1 MRHATLCLPFYA
13 NNETGQI
20 TDVLLAIKKVGFGKG
35 KIVGIG
41 GGIEVG
47 ETALEAAARELMEE
61 SRLSVKLDDLLLRAK
76 LDFKFP
82 AQPAWNHL
90 VKVFVAENWS
100 GIAHETEEI
109 QPLWFSVSEIPY
121 DQMWADASYWLPLVL
136 NQQLITGSF
145 VYHADNQ
152 KLSTISIQIND
163 C

>member
-1 MRHATLCLPFYA
+1 MS
-13 NNETGQI
+13 
-20 TDVLLAIKKVGFGKG
+20 
-35 KIVGIG
+35 
-41 GGIEVG
+41 
-47 ETALEAAARELMEE
+47 RELMEE
-61 SRLSVKLDDLLLRAK
+61 STLSVKLDDLLLRAK
-76 LDFKFP
+76 LEFKFP

-121 DQMWADASYWLPLVL
+121 DRMWADTSYWLPLVL

-145 VYHADNQ
+145 VYRDDNQ
-152 KLSTISIQIND
+152 KLSTTSIQIND